1 MKKIVALLTI
11 LVICFSNAFANNDP
25 ANKDFL
31 AVEKQLTSNTGIAGK
46 FTQTRAIQ
54 GLETPLKSS
63 GTFSLS
69 EDGNLTWTQ
78 TKPFKSVITMSKT
91 RLVQTIMNNPP
102 TVMTKEEQPIVFTF
116 TQVFMSIL
124 KGNTQSAKEYF
135 DVNFTGTT
143 KAWQIS
149 FIPKGSPLNKAIKNI
164 TLEGSKTI
172 NTIKVI
178 DSQGNIIDI
187 KFSDIK
193 MTPSS
198 SV

>member
-1 MKKIVALLTI
+1 MKKIIILLAS
-11 LVICFSNAFANNDP
+11 LVICFSHSFANNNLTDK
-25 ANKDFL
+25 NFL

-46 FTQTRAIQ
+46 FTQTREIQ
-54 GLETPLKSS
+54 GLDTPLTSS

-69 EDGNLTWTQ
+69 QDGKLTWTQ
-78 TKPFKSVITMSKT
+78 TKPFNSVITMSKT
-91 RLVQTIMNNPP
+91 RLVQTIMNNPS
-102 TVMTKEEQPIVFTF
+102 TVMTKEDQPIVFTF

-135 DVNFTGTT
+135 DINFTGTT
-143 KAWQIS
+143 KAWEIS

-164 TLEGSKTI
+164 TLDGSKTI

-187 KFSDIK
+187 KFYDIK
-193 MTPSS
+193 ITHSS